1 MTRMNSLYE
10 IAMGALIFISIDRLC
25 KFISASIVNSKKDL
39 RVTMLKIELMT
50 LFATLFI
57 AVQFV

>member
-1 MTRMNSLYE
+1 MRDLYE

-25 KFISASIVNSKKDL
+25 KFVSASIVSRNQDL

-50 LFATLFI
+50 LIATIFI